1 MKVSVSNS
9 LLDLYKKSKKNYNYA
24 LSFFLNSLD
33 LEVCSKAMLLVENFK
48 ISGDK
53 QIIEIDASNV
63 SIITSIF
70 GDIDDDVVERLMW
83 MAIMLPEI

>member
-1 MKVSVSNS
+1 MKVSVSTT
-9 LLDLYKKSKKNYNYA
+9 LLDLYKQSKKNYNYA
-24 LSFFLNSLD
+24 LAFFLNSLD
-33 LEVCSKAMLLVENFK
+33 LEVCSKAMVLVENFK

-53 QIIEIDASNV
+53 QIIEIDAPNV

-70 GDIDDDVVERLMW
+70 GDADDNVVERLMW

>member
-9 LLDLYKKSKKNYNYA
+9 LLDLYKQSKKNYNYA
-24 LSFFLNSLD
+24 LDFFLDSLD

-63 SIITSIF
+63 SLINSIF
-70 GDIDDDVVERLMW
+70 GDADGNVVERLMW